1 MTIKRTPEFLR
12 GNIRKILTLIVRI
25 GKDDE
30 ISYMDFTANRGFN
43 REYISFRMYLTIK
56 KQ

>member
-43 REYISFRMYLTIK
+43 KEYIRFRMYLTIK